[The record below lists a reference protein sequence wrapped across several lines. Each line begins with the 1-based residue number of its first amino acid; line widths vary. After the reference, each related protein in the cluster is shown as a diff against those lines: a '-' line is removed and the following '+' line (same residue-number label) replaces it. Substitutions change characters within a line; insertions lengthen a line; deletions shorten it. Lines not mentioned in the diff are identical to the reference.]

1 MTRQTRSLTR
11 SRDVIDRVV
20 RRWPTSLA
28 HAASVTADGFPL
40 RGETGG
46 GRSSS
51 TTTTVEAAALARTLG
66 QRGGVN
72 HPALVAEFD
81 ALVRRVA
88 ADVDRLDVI
97 TLLLTPPSGG
107 ATPRCSG
114 GMGLDGSAEWGD
126 PTCERVPDGRPGRAG
141 LCDACYMRSVR
152 WAARVGAA

>member
-28 HAASVTADGFPL
+28 HAAAVTADGFPL

-51 TTTTVEAAALARTLG
+51 TTTTVEAAALSRTSEP
-66 QRGGVN
+66 
-72 HPALVAEFD
+72 HAALVAEFD
-81 ALVRRVA
+81 GLVRRVA

-114 GMGLDGSAEWGD
+114 GMGLDGAHEWGGPCD
-126 PTCERVPDGRPGRAG
+126 RVQDGRPSRSG
-141 LCDACYMRSVR
+141 LCDACYMKSVR
-152 WAARVGAA
+152 WGQRAGVA